1 MLSEK
6 ARREEQLSVLQK
18 LKKKGMPERPAEDDM
33 RSMFD
38 LTKDVEPLLAEDEAA
53 ARDGEEEEEVVDTE
67 VPYAPGKRMPK
78 KALTPLPVGG
88 GPARP
93 KKKISLT

>member
-6 ARREEQLSVLQK
+6 TRREEQLSVLER
-18 LKKKGMPERPAEDDM
+18 LKKKGVPSKTNEMNT
-33 RSMFD
+33 MFELGVD
-38 LTKDVEPLLAEDEAA
+38 GDGRIAQADV
-53 ARDGEEEEEVVDTE
+53 EEEETPEEDT
-67 VPYAPGKRMPK
+67 VPYAPGKKGPK

>member
-6 ARREEQLSVLQK
+6 ARREEQLSVLER
-18 LKKKGMPERPAEDDM
+18 LKKKGVPSKTNEMNTMFELGVDEDG
-33 RSMFD
+33 RIAQA
-38 LTKDVEPLLAEDEAA
+38 DV
-53 ARDGEEEEEVVDTE
+53 EEEETPPEEDT

-93 KKKISLT
+93 KKKVSLT

>member
-6 ARREEQLSVLQK
+6 ERREEQLSVLQK

-38 LTKDVEPLLAEDEAA
+38 LTKEMDAVLASN
-53 ARDGEEEEEVVDTE
+53 EEEEELPPEEDM
-67 VPYAPGKRMPK
+67 VPYAPGKGPSKRAM
-78 KALTPLPVGG
+78 TPQNVGG
-88 GPARP
+88 SYLKP
-93 KKKISLT
+93 KKKLPSL